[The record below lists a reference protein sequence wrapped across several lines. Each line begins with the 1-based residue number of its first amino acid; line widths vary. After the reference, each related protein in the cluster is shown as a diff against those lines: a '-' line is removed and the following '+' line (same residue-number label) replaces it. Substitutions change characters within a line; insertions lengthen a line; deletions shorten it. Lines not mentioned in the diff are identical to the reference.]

1 MFNYLEESKYQIA
14 IKIRFIVRA
23 SSEFERWIWCV
34 YRKIAFRS
42 RCFHLNVPGRDPDSD
57 PDAVLV
63 HQILFD
69 MNLEQKE
76 EQYTQVF
83 NAVY

>member
-1 MFNYLEESKYQIA
+1 MIYCTSLIRIRKMDLVCLQEDCVQI
-14 IKIRFIVRA
+14 
-23 SSEFERWIWCV
+23 
-34 YRKIAFRS
+34 
-42 RCFHLNVPGRDPDSD
+42 PGRDPDSD

-63 HQILFD
+63 HQILLD